1 MADQVVF
8 FRVEAQGVGDLVDQL
23 GLLRKQASELQKEMR
38 KAADPAEYTKLNREL
53 ENNRMAQKEVRS
65 EVQKVQK
72 AQKEQAQFASTSYR
86 ALNSE
91 LVALRRSYKELTS
104 EERASKFGEQT
115 ILRIQQLDQELRQV
129 DATMGQFQRNV
140 GNYPGGNRGIAAFG
154 SLIQQ
159 TGGPLG
165 NFIGQVEGFAGPL
178 TQMGESLG
186 LTAAGAAG
194 AAAGVAAVGIV
205 AAKGVANAMEYETA
219 FAQLSATLGVSGD
232 EADALKER
240 ISELQTITLDNGA
253 SIVSTSTQIA
263 DALTVVGSAA
273 PQLLKNQ
280 AALQAVTKEVIVF
293 SKSAGTDLAESA
305 RVVTGAIN
313 LFGLEASEAARVIN
327 VLAAGEKE
335 GSATTLEAA
344 DALEKAGGAARI
356 SGVSIEETTAAIQL
370 LAKDSLKGSEAGT
383 QLRNVLLKLS
393 TAEALP
399 PDAQKAFQKTGKELE
414 FFSDKTVPLV
424 EKLQALKSISGDT
437 AAMTKIFGTENIN
450 AAISLTKY
458 ADEFPNLTAAITGT
472 STAYDQAG
480 VKQETF
486 AAKLEN
492 LQNKLN
498 NVLTVIGE
506 ALIPLLSVL
515 ADYWMAV
522 IDAVGQV
529 GTAIGDVVSE
539 ITGAETATFSW
550 GEIVKKVGNVII
562 AAATGPLKLFALGIR
577 NLGAIFAGV
586 KAVIGDIPTA
596 VAQLVADAIDHLTVF
611 TLKAKGLFANASNFI
626 SFGLASGGEEYFKQ
640 ADAVYN
646 DMQKRAAGNVD
657 ILGKFSAAYN
667 GFWSEA
673 EQKDKMRKEAADN
686 AVKAEQEQLDMA
698 QKLEA
703 QAEADAENQKERDAA
718 AKKAAD
724 EKKKADEEAAKQA
737 EIERRNLAF
746 LREELAKVEEKLK
759 GYKDKNLIP
768 TALLQSYNSL
778 KNEIANVEKELAD
791 LFKAAEPIK
800 IPVEI
805 DQTSIQ
811 KINADLVM
819 IGKMTAK
826 EAYKSAKAV
835 ADAGKKDEK
844 SAKEDAQKRLDE
856 EKDLREQIKEASI
869 QLAQDASDAIFE
881 LEAENAERRLEKRL
895 EEIDQQE
902 SAQLAL
908 VEGNAI
914 AEQQVLEQFAAQ
926 REQLQ
931 REEFERKKRMD
942 IAQAIMNGA
951 LGVTSALTQVPAGFV
966 MAALVA
972 AQTAIQ
978 VATIAAQEFA
988 RGGLIEAA
996 VGTPKAESGI
1006 FVGPSHAGGG
1016 INARLSGRLVNVEGG
1031 EYYERLADGSSV
1043 VINKRSTSR
1052 FMRALQSQAGVN
1064 YPGKLQTLSRINELG
1079 GGVPLYATGGL
1090 IAPMGNASA
1099 DRSGGMGMEVL
1110 ALAIDKMNSRVP
1122 VLTLQSFD
1130 TVNARAN
1137 QVRTLQGL

>member
-399 PDAQKAFQKTGKELE
+399 PDAQKAFEKTGKELE

-492 LQNKLN
+492 LSNKLN
-498 NVLTVIGE
+498 NVLTKIGE
-506 ALIPLLSVL
+506 ALIPVLSVL
-515 ADYWMAV
+515 SDIVMGVFAAIEEMNN
-522 IDAVGQV
+522 
-529 GTAIGDVVSE
+529 AIGDTVSE
-539 ITGAETATFSW
+539 ITGAADAGNLFNDVLGYIGSFITKLIAFQFKAFGTAIRGIGATF
-550 GEIVKKVGNVII
+550 VGI
-562 AAATGPLKLFALGIR
+562 
-577 NLGAIFAGV
+577 

-596 VAQLVADAIDHLTVF
+596 VAQLAMDAISHLQVF
-611 TLKAKGLFANASNFI
+611 SLKAKGVFADASNFI
-626 SFGLASGGEEYFKQ
+626 TFGLAGGGEEYFKQ

-657 ILGKFSAAYN
+657 ILGKFSAAFN
-667 GFWSEA
+667 GFLSEA
-673 EQKDKMRKEAADN
+673 EEKDKMRKEAADN
-686 AVKAEQEQLDMA
+686 AVKAEQQQLDMA

-703 QAEADAENQKERDAA
+703 QAEADAEKQKERDAA
-718 AKKAAD
+718 AKKAAE
-724 EKKKADEEAAKQA
+724 EKKKAAEE
-737 EIERRNLAF
+737 ERRNLNF

-759 GYKDKNLIP
+759 GYADKSLIP

-778 KNEIANVEKELAD
+778 KNEIAGVEKQLAD
-791 LFKAAEPIK
+791 LFKAEQKPE
-800 IPVEI
+800 IPVFVKLEGQA
-805 DQTSIQ
+805 DFLAEFN
-811 KINADLVM
+811 KLNADLKAEAEKATREGVM
-819 IGKMTAK
+819 DVLRARQQEQYAADV
-826 EAYKSAKAV
+826 EAFKNAEDMKGQIRERLLKA
-835 ADAGKKDEK
+835 AF
-844 SAKEDAQKRLDE
+844 
-856 EKDLREQIKEASI
+856 DLSQ
-869 QLAQDASDAIFE
+869 QASDAIFK
-881 LEAENAERRLEKRL
+881 LEEENAERRLDRQMEQL
-895 EEIDQQE
+895 ETAENE
-902 SAQLAL
+902 QLAL

-914 AEQQVLEQFAAQ
+914 AEQQVREDFAAQ
-926 REQLQ
+926 REQLERQ
-931 REEFERKKRMD
+931 AFERKKRMD
-942 IAQAIMNGA
+942 IAQAIMN
-951 LGVTSALTQVPAGFV
+951 SALAITQVFATTPFPLNLV
-966 MAALVA
+966 MAAIVG

-996 VGTPKAESGI
+996 VGTPKAESGV

-1043 VINKRSTSR
+1043 VINKRSTAR

>member
-53 ENNRMAQKEVRS
+53 ENNRIAQKEVRS

-263 DALTVVGSAA
+263 NALTVVGSAA

-399 PDAQKAFQKTGKELE
+399 PDAQKAFEKTGKELE

-424 EKLQALKSISGDT
+424 DKLQALKSISGDT

-492 LQNKLN
+492 LSNKLN
-498 NVLTVIGE
+498 NVLTTIGE
-506 ALIPLLSVL
+506 ALIPVLSYL
-515 ADYWMAV
+515 ADAFMQAFDTV
-522 IDAVGQV
+522 AGL
-529 GTAIGDVVSE
+529 GAAIGDL
-539 ITGAETATFSW
+539 GAEIAEATGDADGFAKFMKFLGDTLLYVSNLPFKALTASIRGIGATF
-550 GEIVKKVGNVII
+550 
-562 AAATGPLKLFALGIR
+562 AGI
-577 NLGAIFAGV
+577 

-596 VAQLVADAIDHLTVF
+596 VAQLAMDAISHLQVF
-611 TLKAKGLFANASNFI
+611 SLKAKGVFADASNFI
-626 SFGLASGGEEYFKQ
+626 TFGLAGGGEEYFKQ
-640 ADAVYN
+640 ADEIYT
-646 DMQKRAAGNVD
+646 DMKIRAAGNTN
-657 ILGKFSAAYN
+657 ILEKFSIAYKGFLDEAKEKEELRVQAAE
-667 GFWSEA
+667 SAKKAEEEALLLADKLKADQEA
-673 EQKDKMRKEAADN
+673 EAERKKN
-686 AVKAEQEQLDMA
+686 A
-698 QKLEA
+698 
-703 QAEADAENQKERDAA
+703 DAA

-724 EKKKADEEAAKQA
+724 EKKKAAEE
-737 EIERRNLAF
+737 ERRNLNF
-746 LREELAKVEEKLK
+746 LRDELAKVEEKLK
-759 GYKDKNLIP
+759 GYADKSLIP

-778 KNEIANVEKELAD
+778 KNEIAGVEKQLAD
-791 LFKAAEPIK
+791 LFKAEQKPE
-800 IPVEI
+800 IPVFVKLEGQA
-805 DQTSIQ
+805 DFLAEFN
-811 KINADLVM
+811 KLNADLKAEAEKATREGVM
-819 IGKMTAK
+819 DVLRARQQEQYAADV
-826 EAYKSAKAV
+826 EAFKNAEDMKGQIRERLMKA
-835 ADAGKKDEK
+835 AF
-844 SAKEDAQKRLDE
+844 
-856 EKDLREQIKEASI
+856 DLSQ
-869 QLAQDASDAIFE
+869 QASDAIFK
-881 LEAENAERRLEKRL
+881 LEEENAERRLDRQMEQL
-895 EEIDQQE
+895 E
-902 SAQLAL
+902 SAENEQLAL
-908 VEGNAI
+908 VEGNAQ
-914 AEQQVLEQFAAQ
+914 AEQQVREDFAAQ
-926 REQLQ
+926 REQLE
-931 REEFERKKRMD
+931 REAFERKKQLD
-942 IAQAIMNGA
+942 IAQAIMN
-951 LGVTSALTQVPAGFV
+951 SALAITQVFATTPFPLNLV
-966 MAALVA
+966 MAAIVG

-1031 EYYERLADGSSV
+1031 EYYERMADGSSV
-1043 VINKRSTSR
+1043 VINKRSTAR